1 MTEHDRPGKSEA
13 IIAVRAALV
22 TGCAAGETL
31 AITKG
36 RFD

>member
-1 MTEHDRPGKSEA
+1 MTEHNRRGMGEA
-13 IIAVRAALV
+13 IIAERAAPV
-22 TGCAAGETL
+22 AGCAAGETL